1 MVTDLAE
8 VERRHTRRG
17 ACYAAVV
24 NTGRPIQ
31 WLWGHNPGVMQA
43 TAPQLGMTDDW
54 ELPPPTLPT
63 DTATLLIVDDD
74 PAMLQLV
81 QLIAA
86 ESGYG
91 VATAASGALGLRL
104 AIEEEP
110 DLILLDLVLPDMS
123 GVEVCRRLRGAGVKS
138 TVMMVSCL
146 HDPEDVVVGLEVG
159 ADDYLRKPFEVR
171 ELVARINAR
180 LRRARLMRSA
190 ATQNRMSFPGLI
202 IDLGRHEV
210 RRDDR
215 TLSLTPTEFGILSA
229 LARNAG
235 RVVSRPQLIADVW
248 RRRDPYQVHSLDAH
262 LYRLRRKL
270 QPRADGPHYIHVVI
284 GAGYRFEY
292 QPGRD
297 PVLPLRRGPG
307 GLRLGVDPAGT

>member
-1 MVTDLAE
+1 VTQAI
-8 VERRHTRRG
+8 
-17 ACYAAVV
+17 AS
-24 NTGRPIQ
+24 RPA
-31 WLWGHNPGVMQA
+31 LVP
-43 TAPQLGMTDDW
+43 
-54 ELPPPTLPT
+54 ELEPAPPTIP
-63 DTATLLIVDDD
+63 ASSASLLVIDDD

-86 ESGYG
+86 ENGYG
-91 VATAASGALGLRL
+91 VATAGSGALGLRL

-110 DLILLDLVLPDMS
+110 DLIILDLVLPDMN
-123 GVEVCRRLRGAGVKS
+123 GVEVCRRLRAAGVRS

-146 HDPEDVVVGLEVG
+146 HDSEDVVIGLEVG

-180 LRRARLMRSA
+180 LRRARFLRQTASD
-190 ATQNRMSFPGLI
+190 NRLSFPGLI

-210 RRDDR
+210 RRDER
-215 TLSLTPTEFGILSA
+215 TLALTPTEFGILTT

-248 RRRDPYQVHSLDAH
+248 RRRDPFQVHSLDAH
-262 LYRLRRKL
+262 LYRLRRKI

-292 QPGRD
+292 QPGRSATL
-297 PVLPLRRGPG
+297 PVHPTRFS
-307 GLRLGVDPAGT
+307 